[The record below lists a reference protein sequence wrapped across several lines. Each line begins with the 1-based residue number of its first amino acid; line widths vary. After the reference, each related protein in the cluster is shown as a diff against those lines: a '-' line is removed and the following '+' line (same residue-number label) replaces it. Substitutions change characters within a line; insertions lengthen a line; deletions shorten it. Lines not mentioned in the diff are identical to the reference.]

1 MIRSLFFLLLLFTL
15 THCGTSKRK
24 NAGPKERK
32 ITVPA
37 KKNIKTTTAISSN
50 TKEKIPSL
58 TSKADNIIATALTF
72 SNVRYKYGG
81 TTKKGM
87 DCSGLIYTSFKTHEI
102 VLPRVSSA
110 MALEGVAIPLKKVV
124 EGDLLFFNTNRKRKR
139 INHVGL
145 VVSIDNGSIK
155 FIHATSSR
163 GVIVSSI
170 KEGFW
175 NYAFVK
181 AKRVL

>member
-1 MIRSLFFLLLLFTL
+1 MLWLLLLLTL
-15 THCGTSKRK
+15 AQCGTSKRK
-24 NAGPKERK
+24 RASLKERK
-32 ITVPA
+32 IIVPA
-37 KKNIKTTTAISSN
+37 KTAIASSTNAPN
-50 TKEKIPSL
+50 TTEETIPTL
-58 TSKADNIIATALTF
+58 TTKADDIIATALTF
-72 SNVRYKYGG
+72 SNVRYMYGG
-81 TTKKGM
+81 TTRKGM
-87 DCSGLIYTSFKTHEI
+87 DCSGLVYTSFKAHDI
-102 VLPRVSSA
+102 ALPRVSAA
-110 MALEGVAIPLKKVV
+110 MALEGEAVPLKKVV

-145 VVSIDNGSIK
+145 VVSTDQGVIK

-181 AKRVL
+181 AKRIL